1 MTEHGYSAD
10 VVLETRFLAR
20 PDELK
25 EMRVKVVNA
34 VMAAGMDAPRAAD
47 VALAL
52 SEACANIIEHGYQGC
67 EDQWIGLTVKHE
79 VGRLVFLLQDDAPCV
94 EPACV
99 VSRELSDLRPGGLG
113 VHFMQQIMDEVR
125 FHPRPGGGN
134 ILKMI
139 KDI

>member
-1 MTEHGYSAD
+1 
-10 VVLETRFLAR
+10 
-20 PDELK
+20 
-25 EMRVKVVNA
+25 MREQVVNA
-34 VMAAGMDAPRAAD
+34 VIAAGMDAPHAAE

-52 SEACANIIEHGYQGC
+52 TEACANIIKHGYQGS
-67 EDQWIGLTVKHE
+67 EDQWIGLTVQREPK
-79 VGRLVFLLQDDAPCV
+79 RLVFLLQDDAPCV

-113 VHFMQQIMDEVR
+113 VHFMHQIMDEVR

-134 ILKMI
+134 ILEMS